1 MELRQYVTIV
11 WKWLWLI
18 LLSTAVAGVS
28 TWLVVRDQPPIYQS
42 SVTLMIGQALEKA
55 NPNYTD
61 FYTSEQLA
69 QTYSELIKREPI
81 LRATA
86 RALGFEEEWRSLQGQ
101 IMARLVPNTQL
112 MEILVTD
119 TDPQRAQ
126 LIADLV
132 AHQLISSIERAR
144 PQDSNRQFIQE
155 QAASLPPKIQ
165 AAQEEIQ
172 KLEAELSQAFSARQ
186 IQDIQNRVA
195 TLQNQINTWQATYA
209 QYQLLLGD
217 QGINTL
223 TIIEEARLPTAP
235 IGPQWKKQVLLAAA
249 VGMILAAGTAFLLE
263 YLDDTVK
270 SPDDVTRTTG
280 LTTVGAITR
289 ITGDNPADKL
299 IAVRHPKSPIAEAY
313 RAMRTNLQFSALD
326 RPLKSLVV
334 TSPNPVEGKS
344 TTLANLG
351 VVMAQAGKSVVLVD
365 SDLRRPMLHKIFQL
379 PNKEGLTSVLLQDEP
394 SLDGHLQ
401 ETGIENL
408 RVLTSGPLPP
418 NPSELLGSQKMRQL
432 IEQLKSRA
440 DVVLFDTPPAIPVTD
455 ATVLATQTDGVLL
468 VADAGRTRRNMARQV
483 VENLRQVGANL
494 LGVALNR
501 LSPRGAGSYYYY
513 YYYYYYYSEDN
524 KGRKRRRRRWY
535 QRIPLLGRLFSRR

>member
-18 LLSTAVAGVS
+18 LLGTAVAGVS
-28 TWLVVRDQPPIYQS
+28 TWLVARDQPPIYQS

-101 IMARLVPNTQL
+101 ITARLVPNTQL

-126 LIADLV
+126 LIADQV

-186 IQDIQNRVA
+186 IQEIQSRVA

-270 SPDDVTRTTG
+270 SPDDVSRTTG

-455 ATVLATQTDGVLL
+455 ATVLAIQTDGVLL

-513 YYYYYYYSEDN
+513 YYYYYSEDN

>member
-1 MELRQYVTIV
+1 MELRQYAAVV

-18 LLSTAVAGVS
+18 LLGTAVAGVS
-28 TWLVVRDQPPIYQS
+28 TWLAAKDQPPIYQS
-42 SVTLMIGQALEKA
+42 STTLMIGQTIEKA

-61 FYTSEQLA
+61 FYAGQQLA

-81 LRATA
+81 LKATA
-86 RALGFEEEWRSLQGQ
+86 RALGFEEGWRSLQGQ
-101 IMARLVPNTQL
+101 IAVSLVPNTQL
-112 MEILVTD
+112 MEIKVID
-119 TDPQRAQ
+119 TDPRRAQ
-126 LIADLV
+126 LIADEL
-132 AHQLISSIERAR
+132 ARQLISSVEKAR
-144 PQDSNRQFIQE
+144 PHDSNREFIQE
-155 QAASLPPKIQ
+155 QANSLPPKIK

-172 KLEAELSQAFSARQ
+172 KLEADLAQAFSARQ
-186 IQDIQNRVA
+186 IQEIQNQIA
-195 TLQNQINTWQATYA
+195 ILQNQVNTWQATYA

-223 TIIEEARLPTAP
+223 TVIEEASLPTVP
-235 IGPQWKKQVLLAAA
+235 VGPQWKKQVLLAAA
-249 VGMILAAGTAFLLE
+249 VGLVLATGAAFLLE

-270 SPDDVTRTTG
+270 SPDDATRTMG
-280 LTTVGAITR
+280 LTTVGAISR
-289 ITGDNPADKL
+289 IAGDNPADKL
-299 IAVRHPKSPIAEAY
+299 ITVRHPKSPIAEAY

-379 PNKEGLTSVLLQDEP
+379 QNKEGLTSVLLQDEP

-432 IEQLKSRA
+432 IEQLKDRA

-455 ATVLATQTDGVLL
+455 ATVLAAQADGVLL
-468 VADAGRTRRNMARQV
+468 VADAGRTRRNMARQA

-501 LSPRGAGSYYYY
+501 LSPRSAGGYYY

-535 QRIPLLGRLFSRR
+535 QRIPLLGRLFWRR

>member
-1 MELRQYVTIV
+1 MELRQYAAVV

-18 LLSTAVAGVS
+18 LLGTAVAGVS
-28 TWLVVRDQPPIYQS
+28 TWLAAKDQPPIYQS
-42 SVTLMIGQALEKA
+42 STTLMIGQTIEKA

-61 FYTSEQLA
+61 FYAGQQLA

-81 LRATA
+81 LKATA

-101 IMARLVPNTQL
+101 IAVSLVPNTQL
-112 MEILVTD
+112 MEIKVID
-119 TDPQRAQ
+119 TDPRRAQ
-126 LIADLV
+126 LIADEL
-132 AHQLISSIERAR
+132 ARQLISSVEKAR
-144 PQDSNRQFIQE
+144 PHDSNREFIQE
-155 QAASLPPKIQ
+155 QANSLPPKIK

-172 KLEAELSQAFSARQ
+172 KLEADLAQAFSARQ
-186 IQDIQNRVA
+186 IQEIQNQIA
-195 TLQNQINTWQATYA
+195 ILQNQVNTWQATYA
-209 QYQLLLGD
+209 QYQLLLGE

-223 TIIEEARLPTAP
+223 TVIEEASLPTVP
-235 IGPQWKKQVLLAAA
+235 VGPQWKKQVLLAAA
-249 VGMILAAGTAFLLE
+249 VGLVLATGAAFLLE

-270 SPDDVTRTTG
+270 SPDDATRTMG
-280 LTTVGAITR
+280 LTTVGAISR
-289 ITGDNPADKL
+289 IAGDNPADKL
-299 IAVRHPKSPIAEAY
+299 ITVRHPKSPIAEAY
-313 RAMRTNLQFSALD
+313 RVMRTNLHFSSLD

-379 PNKEGLTSVLLQDEP
+379 QNKEGLTSVLLQDEP

-432 IEQLKSRA
+432 IEHLKDRA
-440 DVVLFDTPPAIPVTD
+440 DVILFDTPPAIPVTD
-455 ATVLATQTDGVLL
+455 AAVLAAQADGVLL
-468 VADAGRTRRNMARQV
+468 VADAGRTRRNMARQA
-483 VENLRQVGANL
+483 VESLRQVGANL

-501 LSPRGAGSYYYY
+501 LSPRSAGGYYYY
-513 YYYYYYYSEDN
+513 YYYYYYAEDN
-524 KGRKRRRRRWY
+524 KGRRRRRRRWY
-535 QRIPLLGRLFSRR
+535 QRIPLLGRLFGRR

>member
-1 MELRQYVTIV
+1 MELRQYVAVV

-18 LLSTAVAGVS
+18 LLGTAVAGVS
-28 TWLVVRDQPPIYQS
+28 TWLAVKDQPPIYQS
-42 SVTLMIGQALEKA
+42 STTLMIGQTLQEA
-55 NPNYTD
+55 NPNFND
-61 FYTSEQLA
+61 FYASQQLA
-69 QTYSELIKREPI
+69 QTYAELIKREPI

-86 RALGFEEEWRSLQGQ
+86 KALGFEEAWRSLQGQ
-101 IMARLVPNTQL
+101 INASLVPNTQL
-112 MEILVTD
+112 IEIKVVD
-119 TDPQRAQ
+119 TDPRRAQ
-126 LIADLV
+126 LIADQV
-132 AHQLISSIERAR
+132 ARQLISSIEKAR

-172 KLEAELSQAFSARQ
+172 KLEADLSQAFSARQ
-186 IQDIQNRVA
+186 IQDIQNRIA
-195 TLQNQINTWQATYA
+195 TLQNQVNTWQATYA

-223 TIIEEARLPTAP
+223 TIIEEANLPTMP
-235 IGPQWKKQVLLAAA
+235 VGPQWKMQVLLAAA
-249 VGMILAAGTAFLLE
+249 VGMILAVGAAFLLE

-289 ITGDNPADKL
+289 ITGENPADKL

-351 VVMAQAGKSVVLVD
+351 VVMAQAGKTVVLVD

-379 PNKEGLTSVLLQDEP
+379 PNKEGLTSVLLQEEP

-432 IEQLKSRA
+432 IEQLKGKA

-501 LSPRGAGSYYYY
+501 LSPRGAGGYY

-524 KGRKRRRRRWY
+524 KGRRRRRRRWY
-535 QRIPLLGRLFSRR
+535 QRIPLLGRLSARR

>member
-1 MELRQYVTIV
+1 MELRQYAAVV

-18 LLSTAVAGVS
+18 LLGTAIAGVS
-28 TWLVVRDQPPIYQS
+28 TWLAAKDQPPIYQS
-42 SVTLMIGQALEKA
+42 STTLMIGQTIEKA

-61 FYTSEQLA
+61 FYAGQQLA

-81 LRATA
+81 LKATA

-101 IMARLVPNTQL
+101 IAVSLVPNTQL
-112 MEILVTD
+112 MEIKVID
-119 TDPQRAQ
+119 TDPRRAQ
-126 LIADLV
+126 LIADEL
-132 AHQLISSIERAR
+132 ARQLISSVEKAR
-144 PQDSNRQFIQE
+144 PHDSNREFIQE
-155 QAASLPPKIQ
+155 QANSLPPKIK

-172 KLEAELSQAFSARQ
+172 KLEADLAQAFSARQ
-186 IQDIQNRVA
+186 IQEIQNQIA
-195 TLQNQINTWQATYA
+195 ILQNQVNTWQATYA
-209 QYQLLLGD
+209 QYQLLLGE

-223 TIIEEARLPTAP
+223 TVIEEASLPTVP
-235 IGPQWKKQVLLAAA
+235 VGPQWKKQVLLAAA
-249 VGMILAAGTAFLLE
+249 VGLVLATGAAFLLE

-270 SPDDVTRTTG
+270 SPDDATRTMG
-280 LTTVGAITR
+280 LTTVGAISR
-289 ITGDNPADKL
+289 IAGDNPADKL
-299 IAVRHPKSPIAEAY
+299 ITVRHPKSPIAEAY
-313 RAMRTNLQFSALD
+313 RVMRTNLHFSSLD

-379 PNKEGLTSVLLQDEP
+379 QNKEGLTSVLLQDEP

-432 IEQLKSRA
+432 IEHLKDRA
-440 DVVLFDTPPAIPVTD
+440 DVILFDTPPAIPVTD
-455 ATVLATQTDGVLL
+455 AAVLAAQADGVLL
-468 VADAGRTRRNMARQV
+468 VADAGRTRRNMARQA
-483 VENLRQVGANL
+483 VESLRQVGANL

-501 LSPRGAGSYYYY
+501 LSPRSAGGYYYY
-513 YYYYYYYSEDN
+513 YYYYYYAEDN
-524 KGRKRRRRRWY
+524 KGRRRRRRRWY
-535 QRIPLLGRLFSRR
+535 QRIPLLGRLFGRR

>member
-1 MELRQYVTIV
+1 MELRQYAAVV

-18 LLSTAVAGVS
+18 LLGTAVAGVS
-28 TWLVVRDQPPIYQS
+28 TWLAAKDQPPIYQS
-42 SVTLMIGQALEKA
+42 STTLMIGQTIEKA

-61 FYTSEQLA
+61 FYAGQQLA

-81 LRATA
+81 LKATA

-101 IMARLVPNTQL
+101 IAVSLVPNTQL
-112 MEILVTD
+112 MEIKVID
-119 TDPQRAQ
+119 TDPRRAQ
-126 LIADLV
+126 LIADEL
-132 AHQLISSIERAR
+132 ARQLISSVEKAR
-144 PQDSNRQFIQE
+144 PQDSNREFIQE
-155 QAASLPPKIQ
+155 QANSLPPKIK

-172 KLEAELSQAFSARQ
+172 KLEADLAQAFSARQ
-186 IQDIQNRVA
+186 IQEIQNQIA
-195 TLQNQINTWQATYA
+195 ILQNQINTWQATYA
-209 QYQLLLGD
+209 QYQLLLGE

-223 TIIEEARLPTAP
+223 TVIEEASLPTVP
-235 IGPQWKKQVLLAAA
+235 VGPQWKKQVLLAAA
-249 VGMILAAGTAFLLE
+249 VGLVLATGAAFLLE

-270 SPDDVTRTTG
+270 SPDDATRTMG
-280 LTTVGAITR
+280 LTTVGAISR
-289 ITGDNPADKL
+289 IAGDNPADKL
-299 IAVRHPKSPIAEAY
+299 ITVRHPKSPIAEAY
-313 RAMRTNLQFSALD
+313 RVMRTNLHFSSLD

-379 PNKEGLTSVLLQDEP
+379 QNKEGLTSVLLQDEP

-432 IEQLKSRA
+432 IEHLKDRA
-440 DVVLFDTPPAIPVTD
+440 DVILFDTPPAIPVTD
-455 ATVLATQTDGVLL
+455 AAVLAAQADGVLL
-468 VADAGRTRRNMARQV
+468 VADAGRTRRNMARQA
-483 VENLRQVGANL
+483 VESLRQVGANL

-501 LSPRGAGSYYYY
+501 LSPRSAGGYYY

-535 QRIPLLGRLFSRR
+535 QRIPLLGRLSARR